1 MMGGEGI
8 MQPPK
13 LEKFI
18 ELSVQLAPIVEMGQ
32 GRAGE
37 RRIIPIIG
45 GQFKGK
51 INGRVLSIG
60 ADWQTIFADGL
71 AELDTRYALETEDGA
86 FIEVINY
93 GLRHGPPD
101 IMEAL
106 ARGESVPPDA
116 YYMRTHARLETGDPR
131 YLEVNRT
138 LFVGTGQREASSVK
152 IALFSLV

>member
-1 MMGGEGI
+1 

-18 ELSVQLAPIVEMGQ
+18 DLEAQLDTVTEMGQ
-32 GRAGE
+32 GRAGK

-51 INGRVLSIG
+51 IKGRVLSVG

-86 FIEVINY
+86 VIEVINY
-93 GLRHGPPD
+93 GLRHGPPE
-101 IMEAL
+101 IIEAL
-106 ARGESVPPDA
+106 ARGEDVPHDA

-131 YLEVNRT
+131 YHYVNRT
-138 LFVGTGQREASSVK
+138 LFVGTGRRLASSVQ
-152 IALFSLV
+152 ISLFSLV